1 MNNQIWI
8 DHLTSWKA
16 FLNER
21 IYLSKDEGE
30 RIKCERQIKTIER
43 VRCGAVLNPNLLSE
57 FISPSA
63 DESEEVVCED
73 FFFNL
78 NDSQKKAVSLALGE
92 NDLSLIQ
99 GPPGTGKTQVI
110 AEICLQFLSRN
121 PDLRI
126 LVCSETHVAVNN
138 LLSRIA
144 QYSKGIRIVR
154 IRDKE
159 NDDTVDVFSP
169 ETIIDSYLKW
179 AAERIQNKVAYSIIE
194 EEIRYSFSNDQRRIN
209 QIEKAL
215 ALSANIVGMTCNRAA
230 AYDFRDRTEM
240 FDIAIIDEVCKA
252 TLPEI
257 LSPLVIARKAILLGD
272 PKQLPPVFCSE
283 EQEIIRSIQD
293 CNLNRFMY
301 IDSLFVEGKNVSV
314 LDTQYRMSNQIGC
327 MISKLFYNESLKNGR
342 NEDVE
347 DGLTWITYSPSN
359 DWPIATEESSDRPI
373 IYNKDEC
380 EIIADL
386 VQQIINK
393 SEDTTIAIIAP
404 YRAQISYLR
413 EVCTDSNR
421 IIIDTVDG
429 FQGKESDIVIFSI
442 TRTRGSYRFLADER
456 RINVALSRAKNKIYI
471 IGNQDYSKS
480 SPLLKM
486 IMDNCRI
493 VEWKTAQQAL
503 NNSF

>member
-21 IYLSKDEGE
+21 ISLTEDDGE

-57 FISPSA
+57 FVSPTTE
-63 DESEEVVCED
+63 ESEEAVCED
-73 FFFNL
+73 FNFDL
-78 NDSQKKAVSLALGE
+78 NDSQRKAVRLALGE

-110 AEICLQFLSRN
+110 AEICLQLLSRN
-121 PDLRI
+121 PGLRI

-159 NDDTVDVFSP
+159 NDDAVDEFSP
-169 ETIIDSYLKW
+169 ETIIDSYLNW
-179 AAERIQNKVAYSIIE
+179 AAESIQNKAAYNIIE
-194 EEIRYSFSNDQRRIN
+194 EEVRDSFFNDQRKIN

-252 TLPEI
+252 TLLEI
-257 LSPLVIARKAILLGD
+257 LSPLVISRKAILIGD

-283 EQEIIRSIQD
+283 EQEIIRSIQN

-301 IDSLFVEGKNVSV
+301 IDSLFGEGKTVSV
-314 LDTQYRMSNQIGC
+314 LDTQYRMSNQIGK
-327 MISKLFYNESLKNGR
+327 MISDLFYNGSLRNGR
-342 NEDVE
+342 NEDIE

-359 DWPIATEESSDRPI
+359 DWPVSTEELSDRPR
-373 IYNKDEC
+373 IYNEDEC
-380 EIIADL
+380 RIVADL
-386 VQQIINK
+386 VKQIVNESNQNI
-393 SEDTTIAIIAP
+393 TVAVIAP
-404 YRAQISYLR
+404 YRAQVSFLR
-413 EVCTDSNR
+413 RTCIASERVK
-421 IIIDTVDG
+421 IDTVDG
-429 FQGKESDIVIFSI
+429 FQGKESDVVIFSV
-442 TRTRGSYRFLADER
+442 TRTNGSYRFLADDR
-456 RINVALSRAKNKIYI
+456 RVNVALSRARDRIFI
-471 IGNQDYSKS
+471 VGNQEYSEKE
-480 SPLLKM
+480 PLLKT
-486 IMDNCRI
+486 IMEKCRI
-493 VEWKTAQQAL
+493 IEWQ
-503 NNSF
+503 

>member
-21 IYLSKDEGE
+21 ISLTEDDGE

-57 FISPSA
+57 FISPSTE
-63 DESEEVVCED
+63 ESEEAICDD
-73 FFFNL
+73 FYFDL
-78 NDSQKKAVSLALGE
+78 NDSQKKAVRLALGE

-121 PDLRI
+121 PSLRI

-159 NDDTVDVFSP
+159 NDDAVDEFSP
-169 ETIIDSYLKW
+169 ETIIDSYLNW
-179 AAERIQNKVAYSIIE
+179 AAESIQNKAAYSIIE
-194 EEIRYSFSNDQRRIN
+194 EEVKDSFSNDQRKIN

-257 LSPLVIARKAILLGD
+257 LSPLVISQKAILLGD
-272 PKQLPPVFCSE
+272 PMQLPPVFCSE
-283 EQEIIRSIQD
+283 EQEIIRSIQN

-301 IDSLFVEGKNVSV
+301 IDSLFGEGKTVSV
-314 LDTQYRMSNQIGC
+314 LDTQYRMSNQIGR
-327 MISKLFYNESLKNGR
+327 MISDLFYNGFLRNGR
-342 NEDVE
+342 NEDID
-347 DGLTWITYSPSN
+347 DGLTWVTYSPSN
-359 DWPIATEESSDRPI
+359 DWPVSTEELSDKPK
-373 IYNKDEC
+373 IYNEDEC
-380 EIIADL
+380 RIVADL
-386 VQQIINK
+386 VEQIINE
-393 SEDTTIAIIAP
+393 SNQDTTVAVIAP
-404 YRAQISYLR
+404 YRAQISFLR
-413 EVCTDSNR
+413 RACIDSDR
-421 IIIDTVDG
+421 VKIDTVDG
-429 FQGKESDIVIFSI
+429 FQGKESDVVIFSV
-442 TRTRGSYRFLADER
+442 TRTKGSYRFLADDR
-456 RINVALSRAKNKIYI
+456 RVNVALSRARDRIFI
-471 IGNQDYSKS
+471 VGNQEYSEKE
-480 SPLLKM
+480 PLLKT
-486 IMDNCRI
+486 IMEQCKI
-493 VEWKTAQQAL
+493 VEWQ
-503 NNSF
+503 

>member
-1 MNNQIWI
+1 MNNQLWI
-8 DHLTSWKA
+8 DHLSSWKA

-21 IYLSKDEGE
+21 ISLSEDDGE

-57 FISPSA
+57 FISPSTE
-63 DESEEVVCED
+63 ESEEAVCESFYFD
-73 FFFNL
+73 L
-78 NDSQKKAVSLALGE
+78 NESQRKAVRLALGE

-110 AEICLQFLSRN
+110 AEICLQLLSRN
-121 PDLRI
+121 PNLRI

-138 LLSRIA
+138 LISRIA

-159 NDDTVDVFSP
+159 NDDAVDVFSP
-169 ETIIDSYLKW
+169 ETIIDSYLNW
-179 AAERIQNKVAYSIIE
+179 AAESIQNKSAYNIIE
-194 EEIRYSFSNDQRRIN
+194 EEVRDSYNEQRRIN

-240 FDIAIIDEVCKA
+240 FDVAIIDEVCKA

-257 LSPLVIARKAILLGD
+257 LSPLVISRKAILLGD

-283 EQEIIRSIQD
+283 EQEIIRSIQN

-301 IDSLFVEGKNVSV
+301 IDSLFNEGKTVSV
-314 LDTQYRMSNQIGC
+314 LDTQYRMSNQIGQ
-327 MISKLFYNESLKNGR
+327 MISDLFYSGALKNGR

-359 DWPIATEESSDRPI
+359 DWPVPTEELSDRPK
-373 IYNKDEC
+373 IYNEDEC
-380 EIIADL
+380 RIVADL
-386 VQQIINK
+386 LKKIIRESNQ
-393 SEDTTIAIIAP
+393 DTTVAVIAP
-404 YRAQISYLR
+404 YRAQISSLR
-413 EVCTDSNR
+413 RACIDSDCVK
-421 IIIDTVDG
+421 IDTVDG
-429 FQGKESDIVIFSI
+429 FQGKESDVVIFSV
-442 TRTRGSYRFLADER
+442 TRTKGSYRFLADDR
-456 RINVALSRAKNKIYI
+456 RVNVALSRARDRIFI
-471 IGNQDYSKS
+471 VGNQEYSERE
-480 SPLLKM
+480 PLLKK
-486 IMDNCRI
+486 IMDKCRI
-493 VEWKTAQQAL
+493 IEW
-503 NNSF
+503 